1 VEKSHSCFLLSPLR
15 KRFEALHCLFDLVGI
30 YLALVQSA
38 SKKQS
43 EEVVFSDLFIYL
55 FVCLLDFPQVVGT
68 DFRET
73 FQRVGCLWP

>member
-1 VEKSHSCFLLSPLR
+1 
-15 KRFEALHCLFDLVGI
+15 
-30 YLALVQSA
+30 VQSA

-73 FQRVGCLWP
+73 FQRVGCLWPWWTDDQTLVLFSHI